1 MDGTLQRL
9 RPSLV
14 MLVALVGAVFTLSL
28 VLATWRDVLRA
39 HEKLFIA
46 EADAV
51 REQLLQQV
59 KATDEMVIGLGTLVN
74 SATHVDADQFR
85 VFSEELLRRHPYLI
99 STSYLPLVLDKQ
111 RSNFERARHEAGF
124 PGFAITDRTDDNYRR
139 APSQAKYFPLL
150 FIEPFEPISVS
161 MIGFDVLSEPR
172 LAQPAQ
178 FAIDLAQPSAGD
190 PQLIEGR
197 VRGYWLFAPVYVGKE
212 APATIEE
219 RRLAVNALVAIRI
232 DAEKLLA
239 DSLAARPLGARLRTI
254 VRSGA
259 PLDLVSRPYKAKRP
273 ASWVVKTFAQN
284 SEIGS
289 GGQRFQLELERT
301 LYWRDVN
308 YLPVIAMLLTG
319 VLTTTAFVLLARRT
333 AQRTLALERRNIE
346 IERLVS
352 EKTAELAREKER
364 AQVTLASIG
373 DAVITTDAAGCVE
386 YLNPAAETLTG
397 WNSGDACGRALKDV
411 FRTQAADE
419 SGPATGITEPPA
431 SDILL
436 VDRSQHRIAID
447 QSVAPILGRDDE
459 VLGSVVVFRDVTEQ
473 RKFAREMSHQATH
486 DALTG
491 LYNRRVFE
499 DRLAQLLANTEVD
512 GIQHALLYID
522 LDQFKIVNDA
532 CGHTAGDQLL
542 RQLAAILRK
551 EMRLSDVLARLGGD
565 ELGILL
571 HNCQAEE
578 AFVVAGKLLQTIND
592 FRFVWKDRTFAIGAS
607 IGLVS
612 FGDGLE
618 SAASVLSAADA
629 ACYAAKDKGRNRV
642 LAYQAD
648 DAELSQRRGQ
658 TQWVSRLK
666 RALDEDRFVLYC
678 QPIVRVS
685 PPTAVPV
692 MQEILLRLRDADSTL
707 IPPGA
712 FLPAAERYG
721 LMPAVDRWVVR
732 AVLQW
737 LARHAAD
744 PALMDCYTINLSG
757 LSLSD
762 GKFQDFVLQE
772 LAVSG
777 VAATRI
783 AFEITETAAVAALDS
798 AVHLIKALK
807 DKGCRFLLD
816 DFGSGWSSFT
826 YLKNLPVDFIKIDGG
841 LVRDL
846 IDDKLDD
853 AMVRSINEIGH
864 MLGITTIAEF
874 VESDA
879 VLQRLSL
886 FGVDYAQGYFIGHP
900 APIDAHLQRPAS
912 DPASR

>member
-39 HEKLFIA
+39 HEKLFIV
-46 EADAV
+46 EADTV

-85 VFSEELLRRHPYLI
+85 IFSEELLRRHPYLA
-99 STSYLPLVLDKQ
+99 STSYLPLVFDNQ

-124 PGFAITDRTDDNYRR
+124 PGFAITDRSGDDYRR
-139 APSQAKYFPLL
+139 APSQAEYFPLL
-150 FIEPFEPISVS
+150 FIEPFEPVSVS

-172 LAQPAQ
+172 LARPAQ

-197 VRGYWLFAPVYVGKE
+197 VRGYWLFAPIYVGKE
-212 APATIEE
+212 APATIKA
-219 RRLAVNALVAIRI
+219 RRLAVNGLVAIRI

-239 DSLAARPLGARLRTI
+239 DSLATRPLGARLRMI
-254 VRSGA
+254 ARSGA
-259 PLDLVSRPYKAKRP
+259 PLDIVSIPYKSKRP
-273 ASWVVKTFAQN
+273 ASWVVKTLIQN

-301 LYWRDVN
+301 LSWRDVN
-308 YLPVIAMLLTG
+308 YLPVIAMLFTG
-319 VLTTTAFVLLARRT
+319 VLTTMGIVLLARRT

-386 YLNPAAETLTG
+386 YLNPAAEALTG
-397 WNSGDACGRALKDV
+397 WNSGDACGRTLEDV
-411 FRTQAADE
+411 FQTQPADE
-419 SGPATGITEPPA
+419 SGPLAGMAELPA

-436 VDRSQHRIAID
+436 VNRSQHRIAID

-459 VLGSVVVFRDVTEQ
+459 VLGCVVVFRDVTEQ
-473 RKFAREMSHQATH
+473 RKFTREMSHQATH

-499 DRLAQLLANTEVD
+499 DRLAQLLANTETD

-578 AFVVAGKLLQTIND
+578 ALVVARKLLQTIND

-629 ACYAAKDKGRNRV
+629 ACYAAKGKGRNRV
-642 LAYQAD
+642 LVYQAGD
-648 DAELSQRRGQ
+648 TELSQRRGQ
-658 TQWVSRLK
+658 AQWVSRLK
-666 RALDEDRFVLYC
+666 RALDEDRFVLYS

-685 PPTAVPV
+685 SPTAVP
-692 MQEILLRLRDADSTL
+692 MMREILLRLRDEDDTL

-732 AVLQW
+732 TVLQW
-737 LARHAAD
+737 LAGHAAD

-777 VAATRI
+777 VAPTRI

-816 DFGSGWSSFT
+816 DFGSGWSSFA
-826 YLKNLPVDFIKIDGG
+826 YLKNLPVDFLKIDGG
-841 LVRDL
+841 LVRDMT
-846 IDDKLDD
+846 DDKLDD

-864 MLGITTIAEF
+864 MLGIATIAEF
-874 VESDA
+874 VESGV
-879 VLQRLSL
+879 VLQRLVL
-886 FGVDYAQGYFIGHP
+886 FGVDYAQGYAIERP
-900 APIDAHLQRPAS
+900 APIDAHLK
-912 DPASR
+912 